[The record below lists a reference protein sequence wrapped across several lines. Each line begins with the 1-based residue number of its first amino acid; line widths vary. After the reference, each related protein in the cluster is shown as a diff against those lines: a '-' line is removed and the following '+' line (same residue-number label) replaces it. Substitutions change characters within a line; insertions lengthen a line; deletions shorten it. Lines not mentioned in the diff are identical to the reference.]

1 MNKYEM
7 VKKAGYD
14 VEIKKHSYKTFKM
27 HLKKD
32 NKRTGYFVYFDEIL
46 LTSSNLQGKISD
58 GSFIEYA
65 SLIRAIDKVF
75 ELIAKHKENGDYVK
89 EEEIKKLTQS
99 NNKKIDDF
107 VDANEG
113 RKIYFIY
120 NGRYSEVDYF
130 ENDLS
135 NEYIISLSVD
145 LYVEIKAEKVKFIY
159 RNGFFKDAHVIEYHD
174 LKRVINFENNSVEID
189 LGANGSITL
198 ATELE
203 DWYDEVA

>member
-1 MNKYEM
+1 MNTYEM

-32 NKRTGYFVYFDEIL
+32 NKRTGYFVFFDEIL
-46 LTSSNLQGKISD
+46 LTSSSLQGKISD
-58 GSFIEYA
+58 GSYIEYA
-65 SLIRAIDKVF
+65 SLVRAIDKVF
-75 ELIAKHKENGDYVK
+75 EIIAKHIENGDYIE
-89 EEEIKKLTQS
+89 EEEIKKLTLS
-99 NNKKIDDF
+99 NNEKIDSF
-107 VDANEG
+107 VDEKKDC
-113 RKIYFIY
+113 KIYFIY
-120 NGRYSEVDYF
+120 NGRYTEVQYF

-135 NEYIISLSVD
+135 NGYIISLNTD

-174 LKRVINFENNSVEID
+174 LKRVINFENHSVEID
-189 LGANGSITL
+189 LGASGCITL